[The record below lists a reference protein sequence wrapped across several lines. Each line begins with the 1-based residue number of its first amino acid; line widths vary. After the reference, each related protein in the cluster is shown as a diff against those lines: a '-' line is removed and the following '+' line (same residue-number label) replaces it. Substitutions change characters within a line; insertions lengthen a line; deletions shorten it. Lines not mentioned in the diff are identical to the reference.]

1 MHFLGVKEFKTK
13 QIRNSDFIEYEFLDG
28 MNESNTEG
36 KTVKMA
42 QCFGFRN
49 IQNIVRSI
57 KLGKCD
63 YAYIEMMAC
72 PAGCFNGGGQV
83 KVPDVKPK

>member
-28 MNESNTEG
+28 DQS
-36 KTVKMA
+36 VKMA

-63 YAYIEMMAC
+63 YTYIEMMAC

-83 KVPDVKPK
+83 KVADVKPK